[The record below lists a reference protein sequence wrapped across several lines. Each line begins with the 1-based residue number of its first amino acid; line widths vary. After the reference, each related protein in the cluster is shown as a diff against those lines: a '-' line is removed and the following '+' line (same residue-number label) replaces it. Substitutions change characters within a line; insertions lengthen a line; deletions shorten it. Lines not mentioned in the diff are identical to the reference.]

1 MTVEK
6 MEAQRSVSAR
16 TAGTLTLGKDLVV
29 NRLGFGTMRL
39 PGPGVWGEPAHP
51 EEAKA
56 VLRRAVELGVNFIDT
71 AAFYGPAV
79 ANRFIQEVLAPY
91 PDELVIATKV
101 GVKRGTDQSWS
112 ADLRPEHLR
121 AACEENIRQLRLEP
135 LPLVQCRSMEDTDVP
150 FAESVGALAALQCEG
165 MIRHIGVS
173 NVTLQQLRE
182 AQAVT
187 SIASVQ
193 NVYNVASR
201 QGEDLLEVCTREQI
215 AFIPAFPLAMGQF
228 EHFGSHL
235 ETLSQR
241 YHATTAQIALAWLL
255 TRSPI
260 MLAIPGT
267 SSRLH
272 LEENIAAASIHF
284 TEEEMMTLER
294 NVSHEDEGVVPI

>member
-1 MTVEK
+1 MTFEK
-6 MEAQRSVSAR
+6 MEEQHSVSAR

-29 NRLGFGTMRL
+29 NRLGFGAMQI

-56 VLRRAVELGVNFIDT
+56 ALRRAVELEVNFIDT
-71 AAFYGPAV
+71 AAFYGPEV
-79 ANRFIQEVLAPY
+79 ANRFIQEALYPY
-91 PDELVIATKV
+91 PEDLVIATKV
-101 GVKRGTDQSWS
+101 GGRRGADQSWV
-112 ADLRPEHLR
+112 ADMRPERIR

-135 LPLVQCRSMEDTDVP
+135 LPLVHCRYMEDTDIP
-150 FAESVGALAALQCEG
+150 FGESVGTLAELQREG
-165 MIRHIGVS
+165 LIRHIGVS
-173 NVTLQQLRE
+173 NITLQQLRE

-187 SIASVQ
+187 SIVSVQ
-193 NVYNVASR
+193 NFYNVAFG
-201 QGEDLLEVCTREQI
+201 QGEDVLEVCTREQI

-228 EHFGSHL
+228 EHFGNRL

-260 MLAIPGT
+260 MLPIPGT

-272 LEENIAAASIHF
+272 LEENIAAAGIRF

-294 NVSHEDEGVVPI
+294 PVSQ